1 MSNEEELKRRAPEPE
16 EEREY
21 RAPEPEEEPEYQ
33 APEPEEELEVPAN
46 AAATAM
52 RIWNAAAGQRWR
64 LVLMSVFAVT
74 YVTLQLGAVSYSAGL
89 IDLLW
94 GNIQECFAR
103 GESYVVAFENGGTEI
118 LTFFGLWTLSWAFY
132 TVISFIMASFAERLN
147 LKLREQIAAKLE
159 RLPLAYFDRH
169 QPGETISRAT
179 NDLDKVSEVLQR
191 GLMQVVNSG
200 LTFLLAVILM
210 FSVSVKLALVFTAF
224 ASVAL
229 LVTRSFAMHT
239 LTATASR
246 QASLG
251 KLTGCVEQAYS
262 GRAVIKAFGR
272 DEASVAE
279 IGKAA
284 QELATASAFSDFLTQ
299 SVGPAIRFVMR
310 LSQVV
315 IAFLGGQMLLAGGF
329 TVGVFQAFFQYLN
342 HASEPLTQVS
352 LTVNMLQGALA
363 AAERVFRLL
372 DEEEV
377 EADPTSPI
385 EPVQPVEGRIAFEH
399 VRFGYTPENPLMR
412 DVSLVA
418 EPGQKIAIV
427 GATGAGKTT
436 LVNLLMRFYE
446 VDGGHITLDGR
457 DTRKMRARDLRQ
469 QFGMVL
475 QDAWLFEGTV
485 ADNIAYGCPGATRE
499 EVIAAAKAAHVD
511 FFIRTLPD
519 GYDTVLAGDAEA
531 VSAGQRQLFTIA
543 RAMLRDPA
551 ILILDEATS
560 SVDTRTEQAI
570 VHAMENLMAGRTSF
584 VIAHRLST
592 VVDAD
597 LILVMDHGDII
608 EQGSHEELLARGGA
622 YAELYQSQFA

>member
-1 MSNEEELKRRAPEPE
+1 
-16 EEREY
+16 
-21 RAPEPEEEPEYQ
+21 
-33 APEPEEELEVPAN
+33 
-46 AAATAM
+46 
-52 RIWNAAAGQRWR
+52 
-64 LVLMSVFAVT
+64 MSVFAVT

-132 TVISFIMASFAERLN
+132 TVNSFIMASFAERLN
-147 LKLREQIAAKLE
+147 LRLREQIAAKLE

-229 LVTRSFAMHT
+229 LVTRFFAMHT

-284 QELATASAFSDFLTQ
+284 QELAMASAFSDFLTQ
-299 SVGPAIRFVMR
+299 SVGPAIRLVMR

-315 IAFLGGQMLLAGGF
+315 IAFLAGQMLLAGGL

-372 DEEEV
+372 DEDEV
-377 EADPTSPI
+377 EADPAEPI
-385 EPVQPVEGRIAFEH
+385 EPAQPVEGRIAFEH
-399 VRFGYTPENPLMR
+399 VRFGYASENPLMH

-485 ADNIAYGCPGATRE
+485 AENIAYGCPGATRE
-499 EVIAAAKAAHVD
+499 EVIAAAKAAYVD

-543 RAMLRDPA
+543 RAMLRDPS

-592 VVDAD
+592 IVDAD
-597 LILVMDHGDII
+597 LILVMDHGNII
-608 EQGSHEELLARGGA
+608 EQGSHDELLARGGA

>member
-1 MSNEEELKRRAPEPE
+1 MSNEEEL
-16 EEREY
+16 
-21 RAPEPEEEPEYQ
+21 EYQ

-46 AAATAM
+46 AVATAA
-52 RIWNAAAGQRWR
+52 RLWNAAAGQRWR
-64 LVLMSVFAVT
+64 LILMGVFAVT
-74 YVTLQLGAVSYSAGL
+74 YVTLQLGAVTYSAGL

-94 GNIQECFAR
+94 GNIQECFAH

-132 TVISFIMASFAERLN
+132 TFNSFVMASFAERLN

-159 RLPLAYFDRH
+159 RLPLAYFDHH

-210 FSVSVKLALVFTAF
+210 FSVSIKLALVFSAF

-229 LVTRSFAMHT
+229 LVTRFFAMHT

-279 IGKAA
+279 IGDAA

-315 IAFLGGQMLLAGGF
+315 IAFLGGQMLLTGGF

-372 DEEEV
+372 DEDEV
-377 EADPTSPI
+377 EADPANPI
-385 EPVQPVEGRIAFEH
+385 EPAQPVEGRIAFEH

-412 DVSLVA
+412 NVSLVA

-485 ADNIAYGCPGATRE
+485 AENIAYGCPGATRE

-592 VVDAD
+592 IVDAD
-597 LILVMDHGDII
+597 LILVMDHGNII
-608 EQGSHEELLARGGA
+608 EQGSHDELLACGGA

>member
-1 MSNEEELKRRAPEPE
+1 MSNEGERECQAPEPE
-16 EEREY
+16 GEREC
-21 RAPEPEEEPEYQ
+21 RAPEPEEEPEYR

-46 AAATAM
+46 AVATAA

-64 LVLMSVFAVT
+64 FVLMSVFAVA

-132 TVISFIMASFAERLN
+132 TINSFIMASFAERLN
-147 LKLREQIAAKLE
+147 LRLREQIAAKLE

-169 QPGETISRAT
+169 PGETISRAT

-229 LVTRSFAMHT
+229 LVTRFFAMHT

-279 IGKAA
+279 IDKAA

-299 SVGPAIRFVMR
+299 SVGPTIRFVMR
-310 LSQVV
+310 LSQVM
-315 IAFLGGQMLLAGGF
+315 IAFLAGQMLLAGGL

-342 HASEPLTQVS
+342 HASEPLTQAS

-377 EADPTSPI
+377 EADPANPV
-385 EPVQPVEGRIAFEH
+385 EPAQPVEGRIAFER
-399 VRFGYTPENPLMR
+399 VCFGYTPENPLMR

-592 VVDAD
+592 IVDAD
-597 LILVMDHGDII
+597 LILVMDHGNII

-622 YAELYQSQFA
+622 YADLYQSQFA

>member
-1 MSNEEELKRRAPEPE
+1 MSNEEEL
-16 EEREY
+16 
-21 RAPEPEEEPEYQ
+21 EYQ

-46 AAATAM
+46 AVATAA
-52 RIWNAAAGQRWR
+52 RLWNAAAGQRWR
-64 LVLMSVFAVT
+64 LILMGVFAVSF
-74 YVTLQLGAVSYSAGL
+74 VTLQLGAVTYSAGL

-132 TVISFIMASFAERLN
+132 TFNSFVMASFAERLN

-200 LTFLLAVILM
+200 LTFILAVILM
-210 FSVSVKLALVFTAF
+210 FSVNLKLALVFTAF

-229 LVTRSFAMHT
+229 LVTRFFAMHT

-315 IAFLGGQMLLAGGF
+315 IAFLGGQMLLTGGF

-372 DEEEV
+372 DEDEV
-377 EADPTSPI
+377 EADPANPI
-385 EPVQPVEGRIAFEH
+385 EPAQPVEGRIAFKH

-485 ADNIAYGCPGATRE
+485 AENIAYGCPGATRE

-511 FFIRTLPD
+511 FFIRTLPE

-570 VHAMENLMAGRTSF
+570 VRAMENLMAGRTSF

-592 VVDAD
+592 IVDAD
-597 LILVMDHGDII
+597 LILVMDHGNII
-608 EQGSHEELLARGGA
+608 EQGSHDELLARGGA

>member
-1 MSNEEELKRRAPEPE
+1 MSNEEEL
-16 EEREY
+16 
-21 RAPEPEEEPEYQ
+21 EYQ

-46 AAATAM
+46 AVATAV
-52 RIWNAAAGQRWR
+52 RLWNAAAGQRWR

-132 TVISFIMASFAERLN
+132 TVNSFIMASFAERLN

-229 LVTRSFAMHT
+229 LVTRFFAMHT

-279 IGKAA
+279 IGETA

-315 IAFLGGQMLLAGGF
+315 IAFLAGQMLLAGSL

-372 DEEEV
+372 DEDEV
-377 EADPTSPI
+377 EADPANPI
-385 EPVQPVEGRIAFEH
+385 EPAQPVEGRIAFEH

-418 EPGQKIAIV
+418 ESGQKIAIV

-485 ADNIAYGCPGATRE
+485 AENIAYGCPGATRE

-511 FFIRTLPD
+511 FFIRTLPE

-543 RAMLRDPA
+543 RAMLRDPT

-592 VVDAD
+592 IVDAD
-597 LILVMDHGDII
+597 LILVMDHGNII
-608 EQGSHEELLARGGA
+608 EQGSHDELLARGGA

>member
-1 MSNEEELKRRAPEPE
+1 MSNEEEL
-16 EEREY
+16 
-21 RAPEPEEEPEYQ
+21 EYQ

-46 AAATAM
+46 AVATAA
-52 RIWNAAAGQRWR
+52 RLWNAAAGQRWR
-64 LVLMSVFAVT
+64 LILMGVFAVT
-74 YVTLQLGAVSYSAGL
+74 YVTLQLGAVTYSAGL

-132 TVISFIMASFAERLN
+132 TFNSFVMASFAERLN

-210 FSVSVKLALVFTAF
+210 FSVSVKLALVFSAF
-224 ASVAL
+224 ALVAL
-229 LVTRSFAMHT
+229 LVTRFFAMHT

-284 QELATASAFSDFLTQ
+284 QELAAASAFSDFLTQ

-315 IAFLGGQMLLAGGF
+315 IAFLGGQMLLTGGF

-372 DEEEV
+372 DEDEV
-377 EADPTSPI
+377 EADPANPI
-385 EPVQPVEGRIAFEH
+385 EPAQPVEGRIAFEH

-485 ADNIAYGCPGATRE
+485 AENIAYGCPGATRE

-592 VVDAD
+592 IVDAD
-597 LILVMDHGDII
+597 LILVMDHGNII
-608 EQGSHEELLARGGA
+608 EQGSHDELLARGGA